1 MCQRAWDSL
10 ILDMYWWL
18 KAERFVNDIVSSLL
32 VRVMRAF
39 LSVSSYF
46 FVVPLCN
53 WEMSVSLTE
62 CFWWV
67 IKHTSNQLT
76 RIKFNRA

>member
-10 ILDMYWWL
+10 ISHMYWRL
-18 KAERFVNDIVSSLL
+18 KAERLVNGILSSLP
-32 VRVMRAF
+32 VHVVRAF

-46 FVVPLCN
+46 FVVPLWN
-53 WEMSVSLTE
+53 WEMSVSLTQ

-67 IKHTSNQLT
+67 IKRTSNQLT